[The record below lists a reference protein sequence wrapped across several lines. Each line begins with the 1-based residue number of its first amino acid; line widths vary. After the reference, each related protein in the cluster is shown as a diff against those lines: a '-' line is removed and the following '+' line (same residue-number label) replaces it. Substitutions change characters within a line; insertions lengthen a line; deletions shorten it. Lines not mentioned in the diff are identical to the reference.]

1 MGALELIIAQLPIN
15 NNTFAIQLD
24 SLVNMAQRLLTD
36 KEAFE
41 TNLMMMMMMM
51 KRRFNKY

>member
-41 TNLMMMMMMM
+41 TNLMMMMM